1 MVRLINPIKALS
13 LMHAVTIKD
22 VSKRFGV
29 IKALDHVSLEVRKG
43 EILGLLGP
51 NGAGK
56 TTMMAILTGILTKD
70 SGSVNVLGMNLDTD
84 IFVIKARINSVS
96 GFSGIYAQLTIQEFL
111 WYYAK
116 LYNADTKI
124 IPKLMK
130 LTEIEKRKHEL
141 VNSLS
146 SGFKQRVLFARA
158 LLNNPDLLLLDEPTV
173 GLDVEIAL
181 KVRDLILSL
190 KKKGKTILFTSHNL
204 LEVEQLCD
212 RIALINKGKILA
224 IGTIPEIKRMLNAKL
239 VVEIK
244 CQHPSA
250 AKKAIGSLGKIR
262 NEEQYVLVVELK
274 KENPKELLDRLIDAD
289 VGLESYRVLEPTL
302 EEAFIKLVRQ

>member
-1 MVRLINPIKALS
+1 M
-13 LMHAVTIKD
+13 
-22 VSKRFGV
+22 
-29 IKALDHVSLEVRKG
+29 
-43 EILGLLGP
+43 
-51 NGAGK
+51 
-56 TTMMAILTGILTKD
+56 
-70 SGSVNVLGMNLDTD
+70 
-84 IFVIKARINSVS
+84 
-96 GFSGIYAQLTIQEFL
+96 
-111 WYYAK
+111 
-116 LYNADTKI
+116 
-124 IPKLMK
+124 
-130 LTEIEKRKHEL
+130 
-141 VNSLS
+141 
-146 SGFKQRVLFARA
+146 
-158 LLNNPDLLLLDEPTV
+158 LLDEPTV

-289 VGLESYRVLEPTL
+289 VGLESYRVLEP
-302 EEAFIKLVRQ
+302 